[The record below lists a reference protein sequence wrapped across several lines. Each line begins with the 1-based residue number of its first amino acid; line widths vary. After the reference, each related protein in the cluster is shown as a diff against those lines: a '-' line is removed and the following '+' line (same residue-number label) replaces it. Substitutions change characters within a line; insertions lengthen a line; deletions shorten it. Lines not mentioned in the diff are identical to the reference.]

1 MCFYGY
7 KEDESMIKNKV
18 LTPVLA
24 GVLGVSVVGSGV
36 GYYFVNKDGA
46 KQQNAPTETMDS
58 LKLSMTQAEK
68 NVNNT
73 VDEVQKA
80 VAGQLDYAYDS
91 NIKISFGEGLF
102 GAGLS
107 TGTTGGFSVG
117 PIELDTKVKQKG
129 QNSQADITAKY
140 NDATIATLETIY
152 ARDTKTGYFRIPE
165 ISSAYISA
173 TEDELK
179 KSFEDYA
186 NKYAD
191 KITKGSGVTTA
202 PNGQTQKKNQ
212 LSLENFGIKAPELS
226 AVDSEKLSKSLKE
239 YYELFKS
246 KLPAKKDGAN
256 AKGEI
261 DGNAYDYKTVT
272 YSITGAQMQDALN
285 AVIDKMAADE
295 QIKKFYDDAIAKSTN
310 KTGTKTKSYAE
321 FIAELKKGIAIKDAD
336 KAKTATL
343 DIYYDGEE
351 IVGGALSYD
360 GKTIA
365 KAVIIN
371 RNEVNAVDAF
381 VSDNSGK
388 TMFTAKGSAK
398 LVDGTANG
406 TYNITVTSDGSTKAS
421 VTVDLDKVVIK
432 EDYFSGTVKISF
444 NTAGANKA
452 KSGAVT
458 ISGNCN
464 KDSKDLKFTVDSDGK
479 NMVTIE
485 FKLNKTEATDVAVP
499 TGKIFKLDQLEQ
511 YKATCDFETFKQNI
525 NNALGINI
533 FGTLDKLGGMT
544 NGKTTTGKTNKKATT
559 STEIDYED
567 MLEAF
572 GDTYDA

>member
-1 MCFYGY
+1 
-7 KEDESMIKNKV
+7 MIKNKV

-46 KQQNAPTETMDS
+46 KQNAPAETMDS
-58 LKLSMTQAEK
+58 LKVSMTQAEK

-80 VAGQLDYAYDS
+80 VAGKLDYAYDS
-91 NIKISFGEGLF
+91 NVKISFGEGLF

-107 TGTTGGFSVG
+107 TGSTGGFSLG
-117 PIELDTKVKQKG
+117 SIELDTKVKQKG

-152 ARDTKTGYFRIPE
+152 ARDSKTGYFRIPE

-173 TEDELK
+173 TDDELK
-179 KSFEDYA
+179 KKFEDYA
-186 NKYAD
+186 NEYAD

-212 LSLENFGIKAPELS
+212 LSLENFGIKTPQLS
-226 AVDSEKLSKSLKE
+226 AVDSEKLSKNLKE
-239 YYELFKS
+239 YYELIKS

-256 AKGEI
+256 VKGEVE
-261 DGNAYDYKTVT
+261 GNAYDYKTVS
-272 YSITGAQMQDALN
+272 YSISGAQMQTILDA
-285 AVIDKMAADE
+285 VTDKMAGDAE
-295 QIKKFYDDAIAKSTN
+295 LKKFYDDAIAKSTN

-321 FIAELKKGIAIKDAD
+321 FIAELKKEIRIKDND

-351 IVGGALSYD
+351 IVGGALSYN
-360 GKTIA
+360 GKAVA

-371 RNEVNAVDAF
+371 KNEVNAID
-381 VSDNSGK
+381 VSVNDNNGK
-388 TMFTAKGSAK
+388 NLMTAKGSVK

-406 TYNITVTSDGSTKAS
+406 SYDLTFNSTGNKSVTAS
-421 VTVDLDKVVIK
+421 VKLDKVVIK
-432 EDYFSGTVKISF
+432 QDYFSGTVTISY
-444 NTAGANKA
+444 NGTSASGKA
-452 KSGAVT
+452 QNGSVT
-458 ISGNCN
+458 ISGNCTKDN
-464 KDSKDLKFTVDSDGK
+464 KDVKFAVDTNGK
-479 NMVTIE
+479 NVVTIE
-485 FKLNKTEATDVAVP
+485 FKLNKTDATDVAIP
-499 TGKIFKLDQLEQ
+499 TGKIFKLDQLDQ
-511 YKATCDFETFKQNI
+511 YKATCNFEAFKQNI
-525 NNALGINI
+525 NNALGVNI
-533 FGTLDKLGGMT
+533 FGTLDKLGGLT

-567 MLEAF
+567 MMEAF